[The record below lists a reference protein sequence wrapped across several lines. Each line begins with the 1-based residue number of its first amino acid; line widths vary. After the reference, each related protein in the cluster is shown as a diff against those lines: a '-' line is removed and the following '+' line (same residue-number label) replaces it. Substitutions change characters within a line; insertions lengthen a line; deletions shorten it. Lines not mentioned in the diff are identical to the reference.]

1 MLLSIE
7 SIAFI
12 PVNPS
17 LFCINPPKNRKKMQN
32 ILHKNQPIFHN
43 SLTLRHL
50 TKPLH
55 F

>member
-1 MLLSIE
+1 MLLFIE

-12 PVNPS
+12 PMKPP

-32 ILHKNQPIFHN
+32 ILHKNQLIFHN
-43 SLTLRHL
+43 SLTLRQL